1 MRRWQE
7 WSVLDAYKLALG
19 VFLLLAPWL
28 LGFSYRPARFDTWA
42 IGILLVIASIAA
54 LMAFA
59 KWEEWVM
66 VLLGLWLVASPWML
80 AFPRAGATKID
91 IAVGLLVAYLAA
103 LELWLVRYEFPKN
116 MSL

>member
-19 VFLLLAPWL
+19 AFLFLAPWL
-28 LGFSYRPARFDTWA
+28 FGFSYRPARLDTWA
-42 IGILLVIASIAA
+42 IGILLVTASIAA

-59 KWEEWVM
+59 EWEEWVM

-80 AFPRAGATKID
+80 AFPRAGAMKVD
-91 IAVGLLVAYLAA
+91 IGVGLLIAYLAA
-103 LELWLVRYEFPKN
+103 LELWLIRYKFPN
-116 MSL
+116 SVSF